1 VRKIFLSALL
11 GSLAAAASAATAAKP
26 VSDDVIRSLTRCS
39 TPFNIGRQ
47 PLNWKLPQGVAAQ
60 VISIQSDSSFCATQ
74 FAALTTPSGR
84 FFLGSPWPL
93 ADVPGTR
100 EEKIKAFGWQRM
112 HDTLSATIDPK
123 KSVDGFD
130 AVRLVNK
137 TEYGDIVTEG
147 WIDKAGLL
155 YIPGDLH
162 PANADVVKSRFSRA
176 QKVIDSSPS
185 TGPMTAAIT
194 VVEFSDFQ
202 CPSCRAASSYV
213 KPVLAKYGNRIR
225 YVRVDYP
232 LISSHPWAFAAS
244 AAGRA
249 IHRQNPDLFWK
260 YKDWVYENQSELS
273 IFTVEDFARAFVQDN
288 GLDVARFNKEMAS
301 PEVRA
306 QILAGIATGSAID
319 IAATPTFMVN
329 GVFVDPGARGAA
341 LDSYLA
347 QRLGGK

>member
-1 VRKIFLSALL
+1 
-11 GSLAAAASAATAAKP
+11 
-26 VSDDVIRSLTRCS
+26 
-39 TPFNIGRQ
+39 
-47 PLNWKLPQGVAAQ
+47 
-60 VISIQSDSSFCATQ
+60 
-74 FAALTTPSGR
+74 
-84 FFLGSPWPL
+84 
-93 ADVPGTR
+93 
-100 EEKIKAFGWQRM
+100 
-112 HDTLSATIDPK
+112 
-123 KSVDGFD
+123 
-130 AVRLVNK
+130 VNK

-162 PANADVVKSRFSRA
+162 PANADVAKSRFARA

-202 CPSCRAASSYV
+202 CPSCRSASSYV
-213 KPVLAKYGNRIR
+213 KPVLAKYANKIR

-249 IHRQNPDLFWK
+249 IHRQKPELFWK